1 MTPTR
6 EVFFNVRHVWVM
18 YALFVVTLAIFC
30 NGFYRH
36 WQRWARGLPATRTD
50 RPWQR
55 LLGLLRQ
62 TAAHDRLLKRYRS
75 AGLFHLLFF
84 WGMVILTAGTTVV
97 FIHNDLG
104 IHIMQ
109 GAFYLY
115 FQCLTLDVFGALF
128 VAALLAALFHRYA
141 TRPSRLKPDRLQD
154 GIILV
159 LLFTIVITG
168 FILEGARIQITGDPW
183 AAWSPVGNL
192 TGSLLARVFSTS
204 GLGQFH
210 GFTWWFHMALVFG
223 FIAWIPYSKLMHLFT
238 APANVYL
245 RDLGPRGALPL
256 LEIEKAEA
264 LGISRL
270 EQFSWKDLFDLDA
283 CTECGR
289 CEVNCPANL
298 SSKPLS
304 PKWLILDLQKASRAS
319 QATSPAPAPS
329 GDESSPLVGPV
340 IREDTLWSCTTCR
353 ACMEQCPVMI
363 EQVPKIV
370 QMRRHLVMER
380 AELPDDLQNVIR
392 SLEARGHPYA
402 GAGASRS
409 DWHHDLDVH
418 VLSDKPDQA
427 FDVLLWVGCAG
438 AMNERSKSVTRAFAQ
453 LLKAAGVKFAILS
466 REEKCTGDLARRIGH
481 EFLFQQLAQENI
493 STFERYHVKK
503 IVTSCPHCFNTIK
516 NEYSQLGGNY
526 QVIHHSEFLQELV
539 ASGRLKPEAAALG
552 KIVFHDPC
560 YLGRYNQV
568 YDAPRQVLDSVPA
581 SQRTEVSDWS
591 GRNALCCG
599 GGGGF
604 SFMEEKTG
612 TRMSHNR
619 SRQLL
624 STGAQTVAV
633 GCPFCM
639 TMLEDG
645 VKTIAQE
652 GQTPRVLDIAEV
664 LAQAV
669 IKAPTKESRP

>member
-6 EVFFNVRHVWVM
+6 EVFFNIRHVWVM
-18 YALFVVTLAIFC
+18 YALFAVTLAIFSY
-30 NGFYRH
+30 GFCRH
-36 WQRWARGLPATRTD
+36 WQRWSRGLPASRTD

-55 LLGLLRQ
+55 LQGLLRQ
-62 TAAHDRLLKRYRS
+62 TAAHDRLLKRYRA
-75 AGLFHLLFF
+75 AGFFHLLFF

-115 FQCLTLDVFGALF
+115 FQSLTLNIFGALF
-128 VAALLAALFHRYA
+128 IVALLAALVQRYVA
-141 TRPSRLKPDRLQD
+141 RPSRLKPDHWQD
-154 GIILV
+154 GIILI
-159 LLFTIVITG
+159 LLLTILLTG
-168 FILEGARIQITGDPW
+168 FILQGARIQLTRDPW
-183 AAWSPVGNL
+183 GAWSPVGNVA
-192 TGSLLARVFSTS
+192 GSLLARLFGVD
-204 GLGQFH
+204 GLRQLH
-210 GFTWWFHMALVFG
+210 LFTWWFHMALVFG
-223 FIAWIPYSKLMHLFT
+223 FIAWIPYSKLMHLLT
-238 APANVYL
+238 APANIYL
-245 RDLGPRGALPL
+245 RDLEPRGALPL
-256 LEIEKAEA
+256 LDIEKTEA

-289 CEVNCPANL
+289 CEVNCPANI
-298 SSKPLS
+298 SNKPLS
-304 PKWLILDLQKASRAS
+304 PKWLILDLQKASRAEH
-319 QATSPAPAPS
+319 AAAPTPPPNP
-329 GDESSPLVGPV
+329 EEPSPLVGPV
-340 IREDTLWSCTTCR
+340 IREETLWSCTTCR

-380 AELPDDLQNVIR
+380 AEFPDDLQGVIR
-392 SLEARGHPYA
+392 SLEARGHPYP
-402 GAGASRS
+402 GSSASRS
-409 DWHHDLDVH
+409 DWHKDLDVH
-418 VLSDKPDQA
+418 VLSDKPGQS

-438 AMNERSKSVTRAFAQ
+438 AMNDRSKSVTRAVAQ
-453 LLKAAGVKFAILS
+453 LLQAAGVRFAILS
-466 REEKCTGDLARRIGH
+466 REEKCTGDPARRIGH

-493 STFERYHVKK
+493 ATFDRYGVKK
-503 IVTSCPHCFNTIK
+503 ILTSCPHCFNTLR
-516 NEYSQLGGNY
+516 NEYPQLGGNY

-539 ASGRLKPEAAALG
+539 ASGRLRPEATALG
-552 KIVFHDPC
+552 KVVFHDPC

-568 YDAPRQVLDSVPA
+568 YGAPRQLLDSVPN
-581 SQRTEVSDWS
+581 SQRAEVPNWS
-591 GRNALCCG
+591 ARNALCCG

-619 SRQLL
+619 SRQLV
-624 STGAQTVAV
+624 STGADTVAV

-645 VKTIAQE
+645 VKTVSPE

-664 LAQAV
+664 LAQA
-669 IKAPTKESRP
+669 IMQNPAQEPGR